1 MRDAETL
8 RRVLAQLDG
17 RGYASYKQLT
27 GSYRIGTVRLVVDH
41 VQVDPYAPPS
51 RMRIIVNR
59 EVADLPADL
68 TDDAAGRTAVSD
80 FLTRRFADAA
90 HRMIPRP
97 EGTGNGGFVGIGR
110 PGQEVLER
118 TSVAVLADRV
128 EARVDVGLPA
138 SGRRARGH
146 QAARLLTDLL
156 PRVAEASLLHRNLD
170 RRALREHVTLL
181 RDQEHLRGLLPGRGL
196 VAFVGDG
203 AILPRRSGDSD
214 LPLTGDAVVPFE
226 SPGNLRV
233 TFDLPSGRRVTGMGV
248 PEGVTVIVGGGY
260 HGKSTLLRFLGG
272 LEAPDAGVVWL
283 EGEPPAASLN
293 PLTFVFQDF
302 ALLPWRTVADN
313 IALVL
318 EQHPLSAAERR
329 ERIHDVLARTQLTE
343 FAHAWIRQ
351 LSGGMK
357 QRVAIARALAVNPA
371 VMLMDEPLSALDSQ
385 TKDLLLDD
393 FVRLWSAAPFSAAY
407 VTHNLREA
415 VRLGHKIVVM
425 SRRPGRV
432 REVVA
437 LDTPLDARDEHAPEL
452 QAVERQLWQLMRD
465 EARAAERELEG

>member
-1 MRDAETL
+1 MRLLVEGISH
-8 RRVLAQLDG
+8 RYHG
-17 RGYASYKQLT
+17 
-27 GSYRIGTVRLVVDH
+27 RLVLQDVSFAIEAGEI
-41 VQVDPYAPPS
+41 VC
-51 RMRIIVNR
+51 II
-59 EVADLPADL
+59 
-68 TDDAAGRTAVSD
+68 G
-80 FLTRRFADAA
+80 
-90 HRMIPRP
+90 
-97 EGTGNGGFVGIGR
+97 
-110 PGQEVLER
+110 
-118 TSVAVLADRV
+118 
-128 EARVDVGLPA
+128 
-138 SGRRARGH
+138 
-146 QAARLLTDLL
+146 
-156 PRVAEASLLHRNLD
+156 
-170 RRALREHVTLL
+170 
-181 RDQEHLRGLLPGRGL
+181 
-196 VAFVGDG
+196 
-203 AILPRRSGDSD
+203 
-214 LPLTGDAVVPFE
+214 
-226 SPGNLRV
+226 
-233 TFDLPSGRRVTGMGV
+233 PSGC
-248 PEGVTVIVGGGY
+248 
-260 HGKSTLLRFLGG
+260 GKSTLLRMIGG
-272 LEAPDAGVVWL
+272 LERAEGGTVWM
-283 EGEPPAASLN
+283 EGAAPAASLN

-318 EQHPLSAAERR
+318 EHHPLSAAERR
-329 ERIHDVLARTQLTE
+329 ARVNDVLARTQLNE